1 MIRQYLLQFLAL
13 ILLKGIFTSIET
25 ALKANAK
32 KFIQQSHNESDS
44 LTKTDKMSLEPNKYI
59 IAANI
64 SKSVIIMFFGL
75 IFFDV
80 IVNLSDYLTNLI
92 HVEKKLFSMLIY
104 VFLFILY
111 TYVIV
116 LFGSVIPK
124 KIASAKY
131 EGVLNT
137 FSSLLKFVYIIFSPF
152 VYMIQFMSDAIV
164 GIFGIKNADDSITQE
179 RIMQMI
185 GVGEESGSIDQDERE
200 MISNVFEFD
209 DKIAGEIATHRK
221 DIVAVD
227 INASVDD
234 IVKIV
239 LEEKYSRIPVYEDS
253 IDNIIGILHIK
264 DFMKYVIL
272 YGKNYFDIR
281 SLIMKPNFV
290 PFSKKADELF
300 REMQKDKVHLSI
312 VIDEYGGTVGIVSM
326 EDLVEVIMGSILDEY
341 DDEECPEFEVMNEG
355 FYRIMGT
362 ADLDEISENLN
373 IEMPVDE
380 YDTMS
385 GFVIGQIG
393 HIGRD
398 PQTGCR

>member
-137 FSSLLKFVYIIFSPF
+137 FSS
-152 VYMIQFMSDAIV
+152 
-164 GIFGIKNADDSITQE
+164 
-179 RIMQMI
+179 
-185 GVGEESGSIDQDERE
+185 
-200 MISNVFEFD
+200 
-209 DKIAGEIATHRK
+209 
-221 DIVAVD
+221 
-227 INASVDD
+227 
-234 IVKIV
+234 
-239 LEEKYSRIPVYEDS
+239 
-253 IDNIIGILHIK
+253 
-264 DFMKYVIL
+264 
-272 YGKNYFDIR
+272 
-281 SLIMKPNFV
+281 
-290 PFSKKADELF
+290 
-300 REMQKDKVHLSI
+300 
-312 VIDEYGGTVGIVSM
+312 
-326 EDLVEVIMGSILDEY
+326 
-341 DDEECPEFEVMNEG
+341 
-355 FYRIMGT
+355 
-362 ADLDEISENLN
+362 
-373 IEMPVDE
+373 
-380 YDTMS
+380 
-385 GFVIGQIG
+385 
-393 HIGRD
+393 
-398 PQTGCR
+398 